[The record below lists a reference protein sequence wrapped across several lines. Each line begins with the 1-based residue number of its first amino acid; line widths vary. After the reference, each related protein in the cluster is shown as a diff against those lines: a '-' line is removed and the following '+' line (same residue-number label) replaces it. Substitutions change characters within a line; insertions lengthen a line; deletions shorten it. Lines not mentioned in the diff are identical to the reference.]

1 LSLLNEHID
10 EIIAK
15 VICNEATRD
24 EQQFLSDWIQE
35 SDDNAKYFRQ
45 MKSLMHPSDSS
56 AVVLTFD
63 TDAAWAKVQKQI
75 SSKQKVVSMLPN
87 ARTVLS
93 WRIAAVAIVI
103 IGLGALVNLML
114 KEASPTFAFSTTDV
128 IRRDSLPDGSH
139 STLNTMSSLSFA
151 MTDKKR
157 TATLKGEAFFEVK
170 HDDEVE
176 FVVETQ
182 DVFIRDIGTA
192 FNVKSHESEDSIIV
206 YVKEGE
212 VSFYSKKDDG
222 VLLHA
227 GEKGVY
233 VKSKKAFFKTEV
245 EDQNVSS
252 YADKEFR
259 FRNTSMRQVIKRLKE
274 VYGDKIIL
282 SDSTLEK
289 CRITVN
295 FENDEIETIAMVIAE
310 TMGWKVAESDGVYQL
325 IGEGCNE

>member
-114 KEASPTFAFSTTDV
+114 KEASPTF
-128 IRRDSLPDGSH
+128 R
-139 STLNTMSSLSFA
+139 
-151 MTDKKR
+151 
-157 TATLKGEAFFEVK
+157 FFN
-170 HDDEVE
+170 H
-176 FVVETQ
+176 
-182 DVFIRDIGTA
+182 
-192 FNVKSHESEDSIIV
+192 
-206 YVKEGE
+206 
-212 VSFYSKKDDG
+212 
-222 VLLHA
+222 
-227 GEKGVY
+227 
-233 VKSKKAFFKTEV
+233 
-245 EDQNVSS
+245 
-252 YADKEFR
+252 
-259 FRNTSMRQVIKRLKE
+259 
-274 VYGDKIIL
+274 
-282 SDSTLEK
+282 
-289 CRITVN
+289 
-295 FENDEIETIAMVIAE
+295 
-310 TMGWKVAESDGVYQL
+310 
-325 IGEGCNE
+325 